1 MIIQAEEQNLSIVSD
16 ITQQTI
22 SVIYP
27 KYQPVGAVASFRALH
42 NDRNNLADSRKGIVF
57 LLKDNDEYVGTVNTK
72 C

>member
-27 KYQPVGAVASFRALH
+27 KYYPVGAVAFFRALH
-42 NDRNNLADSRKGIVF
+42 NDSNILADIRKGIVF